1 MDTDQRLRSAIRTIP
16 DYPKPGIQFKDITPL
31 LADATLLDL
40 AVDALA
46 APFRCD
52 TVTKVVGIESR
63 GFILGSLLA
72 QRLGAGFVPVRK
84 KGKLPYHTRTAEYSL
99 EYGIDAIEIHTDAVT
114 RDDCVLVHD
123 DVMATGGTAAACH
136 ALVTQAGANVVGYTF
151 LLELAALGG
160 RARLPCDTRIHSV
173 LVT

>member
-1 MDTDQRLRSAIRTIP
+1 MDTDQLLLSAIRTVP

-31 LADATLLDL
+31 LVDATLLGR
-40 AVDALA
+40 AVDALV
-46 APFRCD
+46 APFRHD
-52 TVTKVVGIESR
+52 KVTKVVGIEAR

-72 QRLGAGFVPVRK
+72 QRLGAGFVPARK
-84 KGKLPYHTRTAEYSL
+84 KGKLPYHTLAVEYSL
-99 EYGIDAIEIHTDAVT
+99 EYGSDAIEIHTDAVT

-123 DVMATGGTAAACH
+123 DVIATGGTAAACH
-136 ALVTQAGANVVGYTF
+136 ALVTQAGANVIGYTF

-160 RARLPCDTRIHSV
+160 RTRLPSYTRVHSV